1 MPKDGEA
8 VQSSDGLA
16 TEGGEGRGR
25 CRDNL
30 FGEKGD
36 GERIIGMLQD
46 AHHAWNRLLWADVD
60 ELASAYG
67 TTGID
72 RFSIEQNCR
81 SHGFVRCKSDLEAIL
96 QMQKEVL
103 CLQRLVSRLNEDL
116 QFMDMRRDENYR
128 AAKRAILSSIAQ
140 NQNDMKSLS
149 ATRTNLLSWIRR
161 VSEKKAAADARIE
174 QKERERHKKHI
185 LIALAAAGFGA
196 LTVACAPAA
205 AAAICAQVGVTGA
218 AASSSL
224 GLGLLG
230 AAATAE
236 GGIIAAVGAS
246 GFVVGGLLG
255 TAGVAINDAS
265 QLVHGQ
271 MPESLKDL
279 RVLRQRLQDTERH
292 LRVEIEQNG
301 KELALLTKSGRASER
316 SLAVLDLQGDS
327 DRESEAERGRRSQLA
342 GDLAKAR
349 EDLRSAEEA
358 AMKNE
363 GGFRD
368 PMFSGES
375 TVKAAF
381 D

>member
-1 MPKDGEA
+1 
-8 VQSSDGLA
+8 
-16 TEGGEGRGR
+16 
-25 CRDNL
+25 
-30 FGEKGD
+30 
-36 GERIIGMLQD
+36 
-46 AHHAWNRLLWADVD
+46 
-60 ELASAYG
+60 
-67 TTGID
+67 
-72 RFSIEQNCR
+72 
-81 SHGFVRCKSDLEAIL
+81 
-96 QMQKEVL
+96 
-103 CLQRLVSRLNEDL
+103 
-116 QFMDMRRDENYR
+116 MDMRRDENYR
-128 AAKRAILSSIAQ
+128 AAKRTILSSIAQ

-327 DRESEAERGRRSQLA
+327 DRESEAERARRSQLA

-358 AMKNE
+358 AMKHE

-368 PMFSGES
+368 PIFSGES